1 MHKKL
6 EADLISLAHSI
17 LQMKNKDNVFL
28 LKQKSKEIY
37 EKLSVLAFVEE
48 YVNSTPGLKVTKEE
62 LLDKV
67 TVAFELKENSNFDET
82 TIKESKEIEEKVVF
96 NLEDEVEEDVQEL
109 QDDVIVE
116 EKVAPKVLEIIEQ
129 PFDELESIM
138 FSDTTS
144 EEIKIDAPAEVEAV
158 IEETKVEEVI
168 FQESIIEQPIIEE
181 EKDQEV
187 FTNELLFE
195 EPIVEKPYVKEVVN
209 VEVNKIKT
217 LEEEL
222 QDTFSVDL
230 MADLFENAQPKSLND
245 RFAANIQIG
254 LNDRIAFV
262 KNLFNNEHE
271 DYNRVISQLNTFKS
285 AQEAKEF
292 INTMVKPDYNWSK
305 YEELEARFLEIIERK
320 FS

>member
-62 LLDKV
+62 LLGKV
-67 TVAFELKENSNFDET
+67 AVAFELKENTNLDENT
-82 TIKESKEIEEKVVF
+82 AKETKEIEEKVVF
-96 NLEDEVEEDVQEL
+96 NLVDDIEEVKQEV
-109 QDDVIVE
+109 DIE
-116 EKVAPKVLEIIEQ
+116 EKVAPKTFEILEQ
-129 PFDELESIM
+129 PFDELEEIM
-138 FSDTTS
+138 FSETIVEETNA
-144 EEIKIDAPAEVEAV
+144 EEIKVEAAIV
-158 IEETKVEEVI
+158 EEYIVEVAEIEE
-168 FQESIIEQPIIEE
+168 PIAEI
-181 EKDQEV
+181 
-187 FTNELLFE
+187 E
-195 EPIVEKPYVKEVVN
+195 EPIVEVINVEEVIAEVPTVDDLLLEKQYFNDVVK
-209 VEVNKIKT
+209 VEVNKTKT

-254 LNDRIAFV
+254 LNDRIVFV
-262 KNLFNNEHE
+262 KNLFNNQHE
-271 DYNRVISQLNTFKS
+271 DYNRVISQLNSFKS
-285 AQEAKEF
+285 VHEAKDF
-292 INTMVKPDYNWSK
+292 ILKMVKPDYNWAK
-305 YEELEARFLEIIERK
+305 HEELEARFLEIIERK